1 MVGREQWD
9 FGMGWG
15 GGWEDVTEKVTV
27 AQRPGGD
34 EGPKKVMMDK
44 LCR

>member
-27 AQRPGGD
+27 EQRPRGG
-34 EGPKKVMMDK
+34 
-44 LCR
+44 